1 MRFVESW
8 VLDSGANR
16 LGPGGLTTPKVVV
29 VGSNHEYAPVA
40 IRERL
45 AFSGEALTE
54 GLAALHAHLGE
65 GMILSTCNRTEIYAV
80 ESGDQDARREIFG
93 FLSVYDSVP
102 THLLERASYA
112 HHGEEAVAHLFR
124 VASGLDSLVLGEPQI
139 LSQIRDALAHARHA
153 GAVGPVLQRL
163 ATDALKTG
171 KRARTQTD
179 ISRNRMSIAHAAVDL
194 ARHELNG
201 LGGKRVLLLG
211 AGKMATLTGK
221 LIRAHGVAELM
232 VVNRSFDRAHELAA
246 TVGGLAVPITGLA
259 QAIARA
265 DLVIGAVMVDE
276 PMVALPDILTR
287 TSPLLMIDISVP
299 RSISADCGLLDGVR
313 VRDVDALE
321 PFAEETRRQYAD
333 EVSKVETLVNTAVD
347 EFGQWTRSRSGAR
360 AITAL
365 RVRSDEVRDA
375 EVERTLRKLSHL
387 SERDQNLV
395 RAMAN
400 AVTRKLTHDPI
411 LALREAE
418 TDQEAERILR
428 TLGVPPA

>member
-1 MRFVESW
+1 
-8 VLDSGANR
+8 VLS
-16 LGPGGLTTPKVVV
+16 
-29 VGSNHEYAPVA
+29 
-40 IRERL
+40 
-45 AFSGEALTE
+45 
-54 GLAALHAHLGE
+54 
-65 GMILSTCNRTEIYAV
+65 
-80 ESGDQDARREIFG
+80 
-93 FLSVYDSVP
+93 
-102 THLLERASYA
+102 
-112 HHGEEAVAHLFR
+112 
-124 VASGLDSLVLGEPQI
+124 
-139 LSQIRDALAHARHA
+139 
-153 GAVGPVLQRL
+153 
-163 ATDALKTG
+163 
-171 KRARTQTD
+171 
-179 ISRNRMSIAHAAVDL
+179 
-194 ARHELNG
+194 
-201 LGGKRVLLLG
+201 
-211 AGKMATLTGK
+211 
-221 LIRAHGVAELM
+221 
-232 VVNRSFDRAHELAA
+232 
-246 TVGGLAVPITGLA
+246 
-259 QAIARA
+259 
-265 DLVIGAVMVDE
+265 
-276 PMVALPDILTR
+276 R

-333 EVSKVETLVNTAVD
+333 EVWKVETLVNTAVD